1 MNLVIQKIR
10 LATLWKNLKVIKIMS
25 IIYKQQQKVFQ
36 LQNQIDRLKNEID
49 FLKREEGIYEDVHKY
64 LLDNNLEVFNLP
76 SIPTWQKMKKY
87 GFVKRMSKREGGF
100 KKFKID
106 YYKYLRSIYD
116 INLKK

>member
-1 MNLVIQKIR
+1 
-10 LATLWKNLKVIKIMS
+10 MS

-64 LLDNNLEVFNLP
+64 LLDNKLEVFNLP

-87 GFVKRMSKREGGF
+87 GFVKRMSKRQGGF

-116 INLKK
+116 INLKKWQEKKKSKQL

>member
-1 MNLVIQKIR
+1 MSVIS
-10 LATLWKNLKVIKIMS
+10 N
-25 IIYKQQQKVFQ
+25 QQQKIFQ
-36 LQNQIDRLKNEID
+36 LQNQVDRLKNEISS
-49 FLKREEGIYEDVHKY
+49 LQREEGLFEDVHKY
-64 LLDNNLEVFNLP
+64 LLDNKLEVLNLP

-87 GFVKRMSKREGGF
+87 GFVKRMTTREGGF

>member
-1 MNLVIQKIR
+1 
-10 LATLWKNLKVIKIMS
+10 MS

-87 GFVKRMSKREGGF
+87 GLVKRMSKREGGF

-116 INLKK
+116 INLKR

>member
-1 MNLVIQKIR
+1 
-10 LATLWKNLKVIKIMS
+10 MS
-25 IIYKQQQKVFQ
+25 VIYKQQQKVFQ

-87 GFVKRMSKREGGF
+87 GLVKRMSKREGGF

-106 YYKYLRSIYD
+106 YYKYLRSIYE

>member
-76 SIPTWQKMKKY
+76 SIPNWQKMKKY
-87 GFVKRMSKREGGF
+87 GFVKRMSKRKGGF

>member
-25 IIYKQQQKVFQ
+25 IIYKQQQKVLQ

>member
-1 MNLVIQKIR
+1 
-10 LATLWKNLKVIKIMS
+10 MS

-36 LQNQIDRLKNEID
+36 LQNQIDRLKNEIN
-49 FLKREEGIYEDVHKY
+49 FLQKEEGLYEDVHKY

-76 SIPTWQKMKKY
+76 SIPSWQKMKKY
-87 GFVKRMSKREGGF
+87 GLVKRMSKREGGF

-106 YYKYLRSIYD
+106 YYKYLRSIYE

>member
-1 MNLVIQKIR
+1 
-10 LATLWKNLKVIKIMS
+10 MS

-87 GFVKRMSKREGGF
+87 GFVKRMSKRQGGF